1 MNCKLPTGLSTA
13 TRTRWRTPLGGR
25 ERPAK
30 EKFCPQPRRV
40 NETATATNA
49 ATARDRRLLF
59 FKMLRTS
66 TFKTTV
72 AYGKLKYSKGLDAA
86 ASPCP
91 GVFRLRRRAQIVF
104 GQRRLPRPRGTTES
118 ML

>member
-1 MNCKLPTGLSTA
+1 M
-13 TRTRWRTPLGGR
+13 
-25 ERPAK
+25 
-30 EKFCPQPRRV
+30 

-72 AYGKLKYSKGLDAA
+72 AFGKLKYSKGFDAA
-86 ASPCP
+86 ASSYP
-91 GVFRLRRRAQIVF
+91 GGFRLRRRAQITF
-104 GQRRLPRPRGTTES
+104 GQKRLPRPTQNHGEHV
-118 ML
+118 L